1 MGPIPNP
8 PPTPQKKTTQK
19 NQTDKT
25 GNLNLIYL
33 FKGVSVLRNT
43 TVTIFTRMLK
53 QFTIKTHTT

>member
-1 MGPIPNP
+1 MYMGPIPNP
-8 PPTPQKKTTQK
+8 PPKKKKTTQK

-43 TVTIFTRMLK
+43 VP
-53 QFTIKTHTT
+53 